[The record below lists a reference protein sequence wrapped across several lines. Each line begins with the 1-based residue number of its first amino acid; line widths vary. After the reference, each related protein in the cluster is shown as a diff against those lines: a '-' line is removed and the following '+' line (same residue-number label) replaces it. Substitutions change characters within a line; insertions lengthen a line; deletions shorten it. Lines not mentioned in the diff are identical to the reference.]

1 MSIKS
6 HENVVAAWLFLTGVV
21 LAVIIGLATTFFIPI
36 NKISAYSSPIYGI
49 LVILGIIIG
58 AKVNVS
64 EKDSQAFLISGAILV
79 IISRFGMESV
89 RGSLIGIGLGDL
101 VSTIFGALIVLFVP
115 VTIIVALKNLFAITK
130 V

>member
-6 HENVVAAWLFLTGVV
+6 HENIVAAWLFLTGVV
-21 LAVIIGLATTFFIPI
+21 LAVVIGLATTFFIPI

-49 LVILGIIIG
+49 LVILGIVIG

-64 EKDSQAFLISGAILV
+64 GKDSQAFLISGAILV
-79 IISRFGMESV
+79 IVSRFGMESV

-115 VTIIVALKNLFAITK
+115 VTIIVALKNLFTITR